1 MASGAC
7 ASFAA
12 RVLVGEDEAA
22 AAALSA
28 PGTAYRASLRHLA
41 NVFFEEPDAGN
52 LHVRIRGGP
61 GLTRATRPLLRTRW
75 VLLSGDRGTL
85 TRSSATRFAAE
96 HPARGRAARGEGRG
110 SGARTIGAMDSRCE
124 KLTRSG
130 PPRRLDG
137 CHDRRRAR
145 RCEPVR
151 TAHLGADL
159 RVLPR

>member
-75 VLLSGDRGTL
+75 VLLSGDRGAL
-85 TRSSATRFAAE
+85 ARSSATRFAAE
-96 HPARGRAARGEGRG
+96 HPARGRAARWRRAKSALVRSKLE
-110 SGARTIGAMDSRCE
+110 SR
-124 KLTRSG
+124 
-130 PPRRLDG
+130 PRR
-137 CHDRRRAR
+137 RRRR
-145 RCEPVR
+145 
-151 TAHLGADL
+151 
-159 RVLPR
+159 

>member
-75 VLLSGDRGTL
+75 VLLSGDRGRSRGVPPLASPRSTL
-85 TRSSATRFAAE
+85 
-96 HPARGRAARGEGRG
+96 RAGAPRVGEGRSLCSSRWIG
-110 SGARTIGAMDSRCE
+110 GDEARA
-124 KLTRSG
+124 
-130 PPRRLDG
+130 
-137 CHDRRRAR
+137 
-145 RCEPVR
+145 
-151 TAHLGADL
+151 
-159 RVLPR
+159 